1 MFTLFAWNDGSDS
14 PIQAIEARN
23 ELVKLF
29 CKLQS
34 VTCISPK
41 SRKDLILINVVKLV
55 KVFIFV
61 VVFEELTFVRVAK
74 IGQLLEFIDVWAIR
88 LNSRDRL
95 RSPVRCL
102 ILKLNIF
109 HSGQLLSFI
118 FTHFL

>member
-1 MFTLFAWNDGSDS
+1 MFTLLAWNDGSDS

-34 VTCISPK
+34 VTCISPE
-41 SRKDLILINVVKLV
+41 SRKDLILINVVKFV
-55 KVFIFV
+55 KIFIFV
-61 VVFEELTFVRVAK
+61 VIFEELTLVWVAQ
-74 IGQLLEFIDVWAIR
+74 IGQLLEFIDVRAIR
-88 LNSRDRL
+88 LNSWDGL
-95 RSPVRCL
+95 RSPIRCL

-109 HSGQLLSFI
+109 QSGRLLSFI

>member
-1 MFTLFAWNDGSDS
+1 MFTLLAWNDGSDS
-14 PIQAIEARN
+14 PIQPIEARN

-34 VTCISPK
+34 VTCISSE
-41 SRKDLILINVVKLV
+41 SRKDLILINVVKFV
-55 KVFIFV
+55 KIFIFV
-61 VVFEELTFVRVAK
+61 VVFEELTLVWVAQ
-74 IGQLLEFIDVWAIR
+74 IGQLLEFIDVRAIR

-95 RSPVRCL
+95 RSPVSCL